1 MASRERRG
9 KAPRATTNRR
19 EPPSPS
25 PSSVTPGKLPF
36 FVKFSFLNF
45 KTVLKTD
52 SKHFYDLILRYKIR
66 IQGLKESVFSGVVFR
81 LVFRPERTVTYRNPR
96 FSLLKVINNIKQV
109 YIINLWYFW
118 WLFMD
123 EI

>member
-1 MASRERRG
+1 MA
-9 KAPRATTNRR
+9 
-19 EPPSPS
+19 
-25 PSSVTPGKLPF
+25 LF
-36 FVKFSFLNF
+36 
-45 KTVLKTD
+45 
-52 SKHFYDLILRYKIR
+52 LRYKNR
-66 IQGLKESVFSGVVFR
+66 ILDPKGAGFGDDIFR
-81 LVFRPERTVTYRNPR
+81 IVFRPERTVTYRNPR